1 MDCFLIV
8 STSNPL
14 DPKVRSNW
22 INARKGMSTAIEA
35 DLLIPV
41 ATRTPPVT
49 RIENPL
55 KKLKSEA
62 KRKVWLCRV
71 HGYLKRGYHIRLRQS
86 N

>member
-1 MDCFLIV
+1 
-8 STSNPL
+8 
-14 DPKVRSNW
+14 
-22 INARKGMSTAIEA
+22 MSTVIKV
-35 DLLIPV
+35 DLSIPV

-71 HGYLKRGYHIRLRQS
+71 NGYLKPGYHIRLRQS